1 MLHVKIFFPVLRQQR
16 IVIKVQVHPKL
27 DIRHA
32 PADATA
38 PFAITFTFTLVPISC
53 SILRNKFD
61 GNLVPHYRTLKIK

>member
-16 IVIKVQVHPKL
+16 IVIKLKVHPKL

-38 PFAITFTFTLVPISC
+38 PFAITFTLVPISC
-53 SILRNKFD
+53 SIL
-61 GNLVPHYRTLKIK
+61 